1 MVIVLESAL
10 RCCVEGMVLGGG
22 DTESCCSSRASEA
35 SPAAVA
41 SRKRRPKVEVYQE
54 VLRRLRELDC
64 EEACQ
69 PGFEDQLW
77 SHFSRL
83 PVRYALD
90 VNVER
95 AQEVLMHKK
104 LLHMAHDPTT
114 RPAFEARLIQ
124 LHASIVENGV
134 DSTSSYTRMKDAQIS
149 IHPGRQS
156 THPPPAFGLSPSLEF
171 AFEASK
177 SSQQGGN
184 KVMSANQHLF
194 RPLHEITI
202 STNDKPKL
210 LCKLTSL
217 LSEIG
222 LNIQEAHA
230 FSTTDGYSLDVFVV
244 NGWPYEETEKLRDV
258 LAKEIPRVEEI
269 PWSKNPPV
277 LGTKNFRESVQM
289 PVDGGDVW
297 EIDVKRLKL
306 EYRICGGSYG
316 DLYKGTYCTQ
326 DVAIK
331 ALKDEYLNENVQR
344 EFAQEVYIMRKIR
357 HKNVVQFIGAC
368 TRPPNLCIVTE
379 FMAGG
384 SVYDFL
390 HNKGGRIDVPAI
402 LKIATH
408 VSKGMNY
415 LHENNIIHR
424 DLKSANLLMDENG
437 IVKVSDFGVAR
448 VQNKSSVM
456 TAETGTYRWM
466 APEVIE
472 HRPYNHKADVF
483 SFGIVLWELLT
494 HKLPY
499 ANLTP
504 LQAAI
509 GVVQKGLRPAIPK
522 NTHPEIVGLLERC
535 WHQDPSLRPE
545 FSEIITNLLHL
556 SEMVVEEKRSIKRR
570 NSIEGVSRPDN
581 A

>member
-1 MVIVLESAL
+1 MVM
-10 RCCVEGMVLGGG
+10 EGGGG
-22 DTESCCSSRASEA
+22 DTESCCSSRGSEA
-35 SPAAVA
+35 SPAATAAAVVA
-41 SRKRRPKVEVYQE
+41 SRKRRPKVEVYME
-54 VLRRLRELDC
+54 VLRRLRESDC
-64 EEACQ
+64 EEACR

-95 AQEVLMHKK
+95 AQEVLVHKK

-114 RPAFEARLIQ
+114 RPAFEVRLIQ
-124 LHASIVENGV
+124 ILNEIYMSTIMQLHSSIVENGV
-134 DSTSSYTRMKDAQIS
+134 DSTSSDTRMKDAQIS
-149 IHPGRQS
+149 IHPCRQRHDFVY

-177 SSQQGGN
+177 SSLQGGN
-184 KVMSANQHLF
+184 RVMSANQHLF

-269 PWSKNPPV
+269 PWSKNSPV
-277 LGTKNFRESVQM
+277 LETKNFRESVQL

-297 EIDVKRLKL
+297 EIDVKRLKF
-306 EYRICGGSYG
+306 ENMICGGSYG

-357 HKNVVQFIGAC
+357 HKNIVQFIGAC

-390 HNKGGRIDVPAI
+390 HKQRGQFDVPAI
-402 LKIATH
+402 LKIAIH

-494 HKLPY
+494 QKLPY
-499 ANLTP
+499 TNLTP

-522 NTHPEIVGLLERC
+522 NAHPEIVALLERC

-545 FSEIITNLLHL
+545 FSEIITILLLL
-556 SEMVVEEKRSIKRR
+556 SKMVNI
-570 NSIEGVSRPDN
+570 N
-581 A
+581 

>member
-1 MVIVLESAL
+1 MVME
-10 RCCVEGMVLGGG
+10 GG
-22 DTESCCSSRASEA
+22 DTESCCSSRGSEA

-54 VLRRLRELDC
+54 VLRRLRESDC
-64 EEACQ
+64 EEACE

-156 THPPPAFGLSPSLEF
+156 THPPHAFGLSPSLEF

-177 SSQQGGN
+177 SSLQGGN

-258 LAKEIPRVEEI
+258 LAKEIPRVEEL
-269 PWSKNPPV
+269 PWSKNSPV
-277 LGTKNFRESVQM
+277 LETKNYRESVQL
-289 PVDGGDVW
+289 PVDGDDVW
-297 EIDVKRLKL
+297 EIDVKRLKF

-368 TRPPNLCIVTE
+368 TRPPNLYIVTE

-390 HNKGGRIDVPAI
+390 HNQKGRFDVPTI

-408 VSKGMNY
+408 ISKGMSY

-472 HRPYNHKADVF
+472 HRPYDHKADVF
-483 SFGIVLWELLT
+483 SFGVVLWELLT
-494 HKLPY
+494 QKLPY

-509 GVVQKGLRPAIPK
+509 GVVQKGLRPSIPK

-545 FSEIITNLLHL
+545 FSEMITILLHL
-556 SEMVVEEKRSIKRR
+556 SKMVVEEKRSIKRR

>member
-1 MVIVLESAL
+1 MV
-10 RCCVEGMVLGGG
+10 MQGG
-22 DTESCCSSRASEA
+22 DTESCCSSRASEV
-35 SPAAVA
+35 SPPAVA

-54 VLRRLRELDC
+54 VLRRLRESNC
-64 EEACQ
+64 VEACK

-77 SHFSRL
+77 THFSRL

-95 AQEVLMHKK
+95 AHEVLMHKN
-104 LLHMAHDPTT
+104 LLEMAHDPNT

-124 LHASIVENGV
+124 LHSSVDENGV
-134 DSTSSYTRMKDAQIS
+134 ESTSSSTRMKNAQIS
-149 IHPGRQS
+149 IHPCRQS
-156 THPPPAFGLSPSLEF
+156 NNPLTAFGLSSNLGIP
-171 AFEASK
+171 FEASNINL
-177 SSQQGGN
+177 QYGD

-244 NGWPYEETEKLRDV
+244 NGWPYEETEKLRDL
-258 LAKEIPRVEEI
+258 LAMEIPRVEDI
-269 PWSKNPPV
+269 PWSKNPQV
-277 LGTKNFRESVQM
+277 LPSKEMKTKNFQEIVQLPM
-289 PVDGGDVW
+289 DGADVW
-297 EIDVKRLKL
+297 EIEVKLLKF
-306 EYRICGGSYG
+306 EFRISGGSYS
-316 DLYKGTYCTQ
+316 DLYKGTFCTQ

-331 ALKDEYLNENVQR
+331 AFKDEYLYDNVQR
-344 EFAQEVYIMRKIR
+344 EFSQEVYIMRKIR
-357 HKNVVQFIGAC
+357 HKNIVQFIGAS

-379 FMAGG
+379 YMAGG
-384 SVYDFL
+384 SLYDFL
-390 HNKGGRIDVPAI
+390 HNQRGHFDVPTI
-402 LKIATH
+402 LKIAIH
-408 VSKGMNY
+408 ISKGMNY

-448 VQNKSSVM
+448 VQNKSGIM

-483 SFGIVLWELLT
+483 SFGIVMWELLAK
-494 HKLPY
+494 KLPY
-499 ANLTP
+499 TSLTP

-509 GVVQKGLRPAIPK
+509 GVVQKGLRPVIPK
-522 NTHPEIVGLLERC
+522 HTHPEIVGLLEQC
-535 WHQDPSLRPE
+535 WQQDPSLRPE
-545 FSEIITNLLHL
+545 FSEIITVLLHC
-556 SEMVVEEKRSIKRR
+556 SKMEVEEKRSIKRR
-570 NSIEGVSRPDN
+570 NNLAGVS
-581 A
+581 

>member
-1 MVIVLESAL
+1 ME
-10 RCCVEGMVLGGG
+10 GG

-54 VLRRLRELDC
+54 VLRRLRESDC

-77 SHFSRL
+77 SHFNRL

-124 LHASIVENGV
+124 FHSSTDENGGE
-134 DSTSSYTRMKDAQIS
+134 SNSSYTQMKDAQIS
-149 IHPGRQS
+149 IHPLRKS
-156 THPPPAFGLSPSLEF
+156 NHPPPAFGVKS
-171 AFEASK
+171 AFEANK
-177 SSQQGGN
+177 SNQEGGI

-244 NGWPYEETEKLRDV
+244 YGWPYEETEKLKDV
-258 LAKEIPRVEEI
+258 LATELPRVEDI
-269 PWSKNPPV
+269 PWSKNSQVSPFKE
-277 LGTKNFRESVQM
+277 LEKKNFQESVKM
-289 PVDGGDVW
+289 PVDGADVW
-297 EIDVKRLKL
+297 EIDVKLL
-306 EYRICGGSYG
+306 NYEYRICGGSYG

-331 ALKDEYLNENVQR
+331 SLKDDYLNENVKR

-368 TRPPNLCIVTE
+368 TKPPNLCIVTE
-379 FMAGG
+379 YMTGG

-390 HNKGGRIDVPAI
+390 HNQKGHFDVPAV
-402 LKIATH
+402 LKIAIL

-448 VQNKSSVM
+448 VQNKSGVM

-472 HRPYNHKADVF
+472 HKPYNHKADVF

-494 HKLPY
+494 RKLPY

-509 GVVQKGLRPAIPK
+509 GVVQKGLRPVIPK
-522 NTHPEIVGLLERC
+522 HTHPGIVGLLEQC
-535 WHQDPSLRPE
+535 WQQDPSLRPE
-545 FSEIITNLLHL
+545 FSEIITILMNL
-556 SEMVVEEKRSIKRR
+556 SKMVLEEKRSIKRR
-570 NSIEGVSRPDN
+570 NIVEADDV
-581 A
+581 

>member
-1 MVIVLESAL
+1 MV
-10 RCCVEGMVLGGG
+10 MQGG
-22 DTESCCSSRASEA
+22 DTESCCSSRASEV

-54 VLRRLRELDC
+54 VLRRLRESNC
-64 EEACQ
+64 VEACK

-77 SHFSRL
+77 AHFSRL

-95 AQEVLMHKK
+95 AHEVLMHKN
-104 LLHMAHDPTT
+104 LLEMAHDPNT

-124 LHASIVENGV
+124 LHSSVDENGV
-134 DSTSSYTRMKDAQIS
+134 ESTSSSTRMKNAQIS
-149 IHPGRQS
+149 IHPCRQS
-156 THPPPAFGLSPSLEF
+156 NNSLTAYGLSSNLGIP
-171 AFEASK
+171 FEASNINL
-177 SSQQGGN
+177 QDGD

-244 NGWPYEETEKLRDV
+244 NGWPYEVFHYIYLSIFIHHCINK
-258 LAKEIPRVEEI
+258 IPDI
-269 PWSKNPPV
+269 PWSKNPQV
-277 LGTKNFRESVQM
+277 LPSKEMKTKNFQEIVQLPM
-289 PVDGGDVW
+289 DGADVW
-297 EIDVKRLKL
+297 EIDAKLLKF
-306 EYRICGGSYG
+306 EFRISGGSYS
-316 DLYKGTYCTQ
+316 DLFKGTFCTQ

-331 ALKDEYLNENVQR
+331 AFKDEYLYDNVQR
-344 EFAQEVYIMRKIR
+344 EFSQEVYIMRKIR
-357 HKNVVQFIGAC
+357 HKNIVQFIGAS

-379 FMAGG
+379 YMAGG
-384 SVYDFL
+384 SLYDFL
-390 HNKGGRIDVPAI
+390 HNQRDHFDVPTI
-402 LKIATH
+402 LKIAIH
-408 VSKGMNY
+408 ISKGMNY

-448 VQNKSSVM
+448 VQNKSGIM

-483 SFGIVLWELLT
+483 SFGIVMWELLA
-494 HKLPY
+494 KK
-499 ANLTP
+499 
-504 LQAAI
+504 
-509 GVVQKGLRPAIPK
+509 V
-522 NTHPEIVGLLERC
+522 
-535 WHQDPSLRPE
+535 
-545 FSEIITNLLHL
+545 
-556 SEMVVEEKRSIKRR
+556 
-570 NSIEGVSRPDN
+570 
-581 A
+581 

>member
-1 MVIVLESAL
+1 MV
-10 RCCVEGMVLGGG
+10 MQGG

-35 SPAAVA
+35 SPATAVV

-54 VLRRLRELDC
+54 VLRRLRESNCD
-64 EEACQ
+64 EACQ

-95 AQEVLMHKK
+95 AHEVLMHKK
-104 LLHMAHDPTT
+104 LLHLAHDPNT

-124 LHASIVENGV
+124 LHSSVDENGV
-134 DSTSSYTRMKDAQIS
+134 ESTSSYTRMKDAQIS
-149 IHPGRQS
+149 IHPCRQS
-156 THPPPAFGLSPSLEF
+156 HPSPAFGLSSNIEIP
-171 AFEASK
+171 FEASK
-177 SSQQGGN
+177 SNLQDGE
-184 KVMSANQHLF
+184 KDMSANQHLF
-194 RPLHEITI
+194 RPFHEITI

-244 NGWPYEETEKLRDV
+244 NGWPYEETEKLREL
-258 LAKEIPRVEEI
+258 LAMEIPRVEEI
-269 PWSKNPPV
+269 PWSKTPQV
-277 LGTKNFRESVQM
+277 LPSKEKETKKIQEIVQL
-289 PVDGGDVW
+289 PVDGDDVW
-297 EIDVKRLKL
+297 EIDVKLLKF
-306 EYRICGGSYG
+306 EYRICGGSYS
-316 DLYKGTYCTQ
+316 DLYKGTFCTQ

-331 ALKDEYLNENVQR
+331 ALKDEYLYENVQR

-384 SVYDFL
+384 SLHDFL
-390 HNKGGRIDVPAI
+390 HNQKGHFDVPTI
-402 LKIATH
+402 LKMAIH
-408 VSKGMNY
+408 ISKGMNY
-415 LHENNIIHR
+415 LHENNIVHR

-437 IVKVSDFGVAR
+437 TVKVSDFGVAR
-448 VQNKSSVM
+448 VQNKSGVM

-472 HRPYNHKADVF
+472 HKPYNHKADVF
-483 SFGIVLWELLT
+483 SFGIVMWELLAK
-494 HKLPY
+494 KLPY

-509 GVVQKGLRPAIPK
+509 GVVQKGLRPIIPK
-522 NTHPEIVGLLERC
+522 HTHPEIAGLLERC
-535 WHQDPSLRPE
+535 WQLDPSLRPE
-545 FSEIITNLLHL
+545 FSEIITILLHC
-556 SEMVVEEKRSIKRR
+556 SKQVVEEKRCIRRR
-570 NSIEGVSRPDN
+570 NSLEGVS
-581 A
+581 

>member
-1 MVIVLESAL
+1 MVME
-10 RCCVEGMVLGGG
+10 GG

-35 SPAAVA
+35 SPAAVG

-54 VLRRLRELDC
+54 VLRRLQESDC

-77 SHFSRL
+77 SHFNRL

-104 LLHMAHDPTT
+104 LLHMAHDPNT

-124 LHASIVENGV
+124 FHSSSDENGGE
-134 DSTSSYTRMKDAQIS
+134 STSSYTKMKDGQVS
-149 IHPGRQS
+149 IHPVRQIN
-156 THPPPAFGLSPSLEF
+156 HPPPAFGVTSS
-171 AFEASK
+171 FE
-177 SSQQGGN
+177 GGN
-184 KVMSANQHLF
+184 KVMSANQHLL

-230 FSTTDGYSLDVFVV
+230 FSTSDGYSLDVFVV
-244 NGWPYEETEKLRDV
+244 YGWPYDEAEKLRDL
-258 LAKEIPRVEEI
+258 LAKEIPRIEEI
-269 PWSKNPPV
+269 PWSRNSPFDELEK
-277 LGTKNFRESVQM
+277 KNFQESVKLSAD
-289 PVDGGDVW
+289 VADVW
-297 EIDVKRLKL
+297 EIDVKLLKF

-316 DLYKGTYCTQ
+316 DLYKGTFCTQ

-368 TRPPNLCIVTE
+368 TKPPNLCIITE

-390 HNKGGRIDVPAI
+390 HNQKGHFDVPAV
-402 LKIATH
+402 LKIGILI
-408 VSKGMNY
+408 SKGMNY

-448 VQNKSSVM
+448 VQNKSGVM

-483 SFGIVLWELLT
+483 SFAIVMWELLT
-494 HKLPY
+494 RKLPY

-509 GVVQKGLRPAIPK
+509 GVVQKGLRPVIPK
-522 NTHPEIVGLLERC
+522 HTHPGIVGLLEQC
-535 WHQDPSLRPE
+535 WQHDPSLRPE
-545 FSEIITNLLHL
+545 FSEIIITLMHL
-556 SEMVVEEKRSIKRR
+556 SKMVLIEEKRSIKRR
-570 NSIEGVSRPDN
+570 NIVDN
-581 A
+581 VPQVGDEKMPLLYCGCEMASSFE